1 MSAALRFIAIFSTG
15 YVVGFGTLRAGG
27 NAFEAVIL
35 SLIVTSLLGV
45 VGRSL
50 EDGE

>member
-1 MSAALRFIAIFSTG
+1 MSAVLRFIAIFSTG
-15 YVVGFGTLRAGG
+15 YVVGFGVLRAGG
-27 NAFEAVIL
+27 NPLEAVVL
-35 SLIVTSLLGV
+35 SLIVTSLFGA